1 MAKFYSHIVLL
12 YDPGGY
18 KELNYSLETDP
29 FVL

>member
-18 KELNYSLETDP
+18 KELNYSLKTDP